1 MATLVF
7 AFDLGLLSFLSWT
20 WSVSWW
26 KDDQL
31 KELWWGPLKKATKK
45 SALPPDYD
53 LSSFFSGRWLV
64 CWTNLDIPTCKTPR
78 LVCWTNLDIPTCK
91 TPNPPEK
98 KLDIPP
104 PPTHKVLLL
113 QHTVFSK
120 MSWWNDGQLSL
131 CIWSWPVVF
140 LVLDLVLSWPCL
152 GLDLSCLGLGL
163 GPGPGLMSR
172 SCVLMKGW
180 PTDLW

>member
-64 CWTNLDIPTCKTPR
+64 CWTNLDIPTCKTP
-78 LVCWTNLDIPTCK
+78 
-91 TPNPPEK
+91 NPPEK

-120 MSWWNDGQLSL
+120 MPWWKDGQLVFSKM
-131 CIWSWPVVF
+131 SWWKDGQLRRAMVRAPERGDEKKRASPSPWDIKFFFKEVVGM
-140 LVLDLVLSWPCL
+140 LNQLDQVGSPNL
-152 GLDLSCLGLGL
+152 
-163 GPGPGLMSR
+163 
-172 SCVLMKGW
+172 
-180 PTDLW
+180 

>member
-64 CWTNLDIPTCKTPR
+64 CWINLVIPTC
-78 LVCWTNLDIPTCK
+78 NLDLPTCK
-91 TPNPPEK
+91 TPNSPEK

-104 PPTHKVLLL
+104 PLTWEVAKRMWC
-113 QHTVFSK
+113 K
-120 MSWWNDGQLSL
+120 MSWWSPGCQED
-131 CIWSWPVVF
+131 VVLVLVLF
-140 LVLDLVLSWPCL
+140 LV
-152 GLDLSCLGLGL
+152 LSCLGLGL
-163 GPGPGLMSR
+163 GSWSWSLSCLVQVVLFMKRRR
-172 SCVLMKGW
+172 SSQRR
-180 PTDLW
+180 